1 MIILVKAIHIYAHE
15 AEKFRVDELLS
26 SEDAYLLWEDL
37 TKIHFHLFWLLI

>member
-15 AEKFRVDELLS
+15 AEEFRVDELLS

-37 TKIHFHLFWLLI
+37 TKIHFHLFWLFI